1 MIRQMVRNPGV
12 MRRTGPVDQINNFRA
27 GSLRKVVTFLIDLA
41 SIAFVLAAAPTFAP
55 RTTSTQDI
63 IQERMAS
70 LSSGRTTGRA
80 DAGS

>member
-1 MIRQMVRNPGV
+1 

-41 SIAFVLAAAPTFAP
+41 SITFVLAAAPTFVP
-55 RTTSTQDI
+55 RTTPTQEDI

-70 LSSGRTTGRA
+70 LSSGRTTSRA